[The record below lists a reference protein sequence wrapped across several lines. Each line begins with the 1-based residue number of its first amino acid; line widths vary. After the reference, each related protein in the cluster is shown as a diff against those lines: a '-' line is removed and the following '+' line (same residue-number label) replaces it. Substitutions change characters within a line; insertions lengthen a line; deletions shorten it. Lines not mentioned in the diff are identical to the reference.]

1 MIKKTILLIF
11 VVVILQC
18 ALSTGVAAQTSDPCL
33 QISTWWFPDPIPP
46 GWFYYAAYP
55 APFVYLIA
63 AHKATPSCAPPPQ
76 QQQTCPKCDAGSPIQ
91 LASGN
96 TYIDQTDISLPGLG
110 GGLTL
115 RRRWNSAW
123 PSNQIA
129 TSVGIFG
136 SRWRSTYEERVFI
149 DSNNWVTYLASD
161 GSYSPYALYSQQGIF
176 GPFHFVGSY
185 LTFAA
190 YTYITFPNGEQ
201 RDFDPLTGALV
212 AIVDPNGNGT
222 RISYDANARLSTVTD
237 PASRHLYFNYPSGS
251 NLVSSVTSD
260 FGVSLSYTYD
270 GQGRL
275 TQITKPDLTTVTLTY
290 DGQSNITAVTDQ
302 NGKILESHTY
312 NANGQGLTSSQ
323 ANGVNALTVTYP

>member
-1 MIKKTILLIF
+1 MGSK
-11 VVVILQC
+11 
-18 ALSTGVAAQTSDPCL
+18 AAAQTINPCL
-33 QISTWWFPDPIPP
+33 TPTIWYFPDPIPMGWWIYGP
-46 GWFYYAAYP
+46 GQGPYS
-55 APFVYLIA
+55 YLIA
-63 AHKATPSCAPPPQ
+63 AYNASPSCAPPPQ
-76 QQQTCPKCDAGSPIQ
+76 QQPCHKCQAGQPIQ

-129 TSVGIFG
+129 TSIGIFG

-161 GSYSPYALYSQQGIF
+161 GSYSPYALYSQGIGNF
-176 GPFHFVGSY
+176 WTTFQNRGN

-190 YTYITFPNGEQ
+190 YTSITFPSGEQ
-201 RDFDPLTGALV
+201 RNFDPLTGALV
-212 AIVDPNGNGT
+212 AIIDRNGNVT
-222 RISYDANARLSTVTD
+222 QISYDANGRLSTVRD

-260 FGVSLSYTYD
+260 FGVNLSYTYD
-270 GQGRL
+270 SQGRL
-275 TQITKPDLTTVTLTY
+275 TQITKPDLTTITLTY
-290 DGQSNITAVTDQ
+290 DAQSNITAVTDQ